1 MSRDAPAAQR
11 PAGIDDAGV
20 TQPPAVTDPDLVI
33 REARRKQR
41 RRRRAT
47 GVVVAVVLAGA
58 FSMVAGL
65 MSQGQPPVRRPRPGP
80 SAAATARQALPG
92 PIPHSVGTTVLLWPV
107 VAHGEYPTFG
117 PHQWP
122 PAYMD
127 DLATGRLSR
136 RHKLAFAGGDF
147 LPYLVRVRHWLV
159 YVGGGGATVIRDDL
173 KGRPRVLGRT
183 PFFAP
188 AASPGHIW
196 LERIHGYLGPGER
209 ASVWQVSVRTG
220 HRGPVIDLPRSS
232 QLVAGTGAGLLLEV
246 LRGNDFS
253 LALWHPGGAPR
264 LLPYSPRSGSGL
276 DATPRLVAYATGCRV
291 RNTVRNDSYSA
302 CQVLRIYNVVT
313 GRLLSFRAPPGTAG
327 WLPYG
332 IGSTEATAP
341 GGRLIAAY
349 AATLPLGRGQDRLYV
364 MRLGGAGGA
373 PRAVPASAAVLYP
386 RTAWSADGSWL
397 FYQGPGGHLWA
408 YQASSGR
415 VRASATPCCGYTV
428 MAAFPSARR

>member
-1 MSRDAPAAQR
+1 MSRDVLNSQR
-11 PAGIDDAGV
+11 PAAADA
-20 TQPPAVTDPDLVI
+20 DLVI
-33 REARRKQR
+33 REARRRQHR
-41 RRRRAT
+41 RRLVT
-47 GVVVAVVLAGA
+47 GLVLAAVLAGA
-58 FSMVAGL
+58 VGVAAGL
-65 MSQGQPPVRRPRPGP
+65 TSRGGPPVSHPRPRSSAP
-80 SAAATARQALPG
+80 STRQQVLPP

-220 HRGPVIDLPRSS
+220 H
-232 QLVAGTGAGLLLEV
+232 
-246 LRGNDFS
+246 
-253 LALWHPGGAPR
+253 GGA
-264 LLPYSPRSGSGL
+264 
-276 DATPRLVAYATGCRV
+276 
-291 RNTVRNDSYSA
+291 
-302 CQVLRIYNVVT
+302 
-313 GRLLSFRAPPGTAG
+313 
-327 WLPYG
+327 
-332 IGSTEATAP
+332 
-341 GGRLIAAY
+341 
-349 AATLPLGRGQDRLYV
+349 
-364 MRLGGAGGA
+364 
-373 PRAVPASAAVLYP
+373 
-386 RTAWSADGSWL
+386 
-397 FYQGPGGHLWA
+397 
-408 YQASSGR
+408 
-415 VRASATPCCGYTV
+415 
-428 MAAFPSARR
+428 